1 MMCSLLCFL
10 AFFLL
15 SLPTASTHVPI
26 GPWILSLAN
35 HNANEVASLRGPA
48 SSANLEQ
55 SKTVCNSEKKCPH
68 GLFCDHHFGLC
79 LTLRKEGEY
88 CRQDAH
94 CAKGLSC
101 MFGQCQETIPSGQEG
116 ARCHKD
122 EDCPPSACCARLH
135 GEMICQKRLLLNERC
150 YVPQGGLGFSMNQV
164 CPCLKGLAC
173 RKMPPHREVPFEYST
188 DRNIGLIYTATTV
201 ITLTLNVE

>member
-1 MMCSLLCFL
+1 MVWSLLRLL
-10 AFFLL
+10 AFLFFP
-15 SLPTASTHVPI
+15 LPTAPTHLPI
-26 GPWILSLAN
+26 GPWILSLTN

-55 SKTVCNSEKKCPH
+55 SNTVCDSETRCPQ
-68 GLFCDHHFGLC
+68 GFFCDHHFGLC

-88 CRQDAH
+88 CRRNAH

-101 MFGQCQETIPSGQEG
+101 MFGKCQETIPNGQEG
-116 ARCHKD
+116 AHCLEDKD
-122 EDCPPSACCARLH
+122 CAPSACCARLH

-164 CPCLKGLAC
+164 CPCQKGLVC
-173 RKMPPHREVPFEYST
+173 RKMTPHREVPFEYSI
-188 DRNIGLIYTATTV
+188 DRSDWRCQKN
-201 ITLTLNVE
+201 